1 MIPIF
6 DIFVNMPHYILKAKA
21 SSRWMHLKRRIP
33 VEIVKADLQEPQV
46 DTEAQS
52 KIIEQLNVKNMII
65 TFYFSLV

>member
-1 MIPIF
+1 
-6 DIFVNMPHYILKAKA
+6 
-21 SSRWMHLKRRIP
+21 MHLKRRIP

-46 DTEAQS
+46 DTEPQS